1 MMYDEADYQAAGR
14 SVNARRAFLLAVLG
28 VMLMLYAAAAIFT
41 TQGVML
47 AVLLAAFAF
56 AVFYGDL
63 YLLPAVR
70 YQRFLNQIKE
80 GLRRETDGTIL
91 DLNREE
97 QTQDG
102 ARVYTLRIRLADDSD
117 ERLYWVNVG
126 KAELVPESG
135 ARVHMES
142 SGRHVTAI
150 ERIAA

>member
-14 SVNARRAFLLAVLG
+14 MVKVRRMLLLAVLG

-126 KAELVPESG
+126 KTGLVPESG